1 MQCHVL
7 ERFLSLVLATAGV
20 ELRYGAAF
28 LRIEGNDSASEGHVA
43 VVQQRRPPYFR
54 AEDKLSIDS
63 EETIREPFALLVGA
77 DGGRS
82 VVRDAMG
89 AVFLPQEQF
98 SIEPFLHEVQTD
110 EPGDAQKPRTV
121 KVAGLNQTTLIM
133 SFAQQ
138 GRECPTLALH
148 DDGECSLPSTWHV

>member
-7 ERFLSLVLATAGV
+7 ERFLSLILATAGV
-20 ELRYGAAF
+20 ELRYGAEF
-28 LRIEGNDSASEGHVA
+28 LRIEENASEGHVA
-43 VVQQRRPPYFR
+43 VIRQRRLSFLKG
-54 AEDKLSIDS
+54 EDKLSPD
-63 EETIREPFALLVGA
+63 EKTTLEPFAVLVGA
-77 DGGRS
+77 DGGHS
-82 VVRDAMG
+82 AVRDAMG

-98 SIEPFLHEVQTD
+98 SIEPFLQEVQTD
-110 EPGDAQKPRTV
+110 EPAHVEKPRTV

-148 DDGECSLPSTWHV
+148 DDGECSLPSAWHT